1 MTKEPSGD
9 ARELAKTLATELTRE
24 IEIAV
29 DAARRAAVAIME
41 IYATDFRV
49 SFKDV
54 AHDDPVTAA
63 DRSANAIIVEAL
75 HEAFPDDAIVAEESP
90 IPHDFQ
96 RSRRCWFVDPLD
108 GTKEFVARNG
118 EFCVMIGLAID
129 GRAALGVLAVPALP
143 PPSGGE
149 PGFVLVGDVGADRAY
164 LLHGLHAGSDAPRS
178 SRVST
183 ERETANTT
191 IVVSRSRRSPRVD
204 AFFARLG
211 GPREL
216 PCGSVGVKVAQL
228 VLGRADAYLHPP
240 SGRPHEGPK
249 HWDTC
254 APEAVVVAAGG
265 AFTDMA
271 GKTIDYASG
280 NLVHD
285 SGLVVSNGLL
295 HAALLAAV
303 RAEEAGG

>member
-1 MTKEPSGD
+1 MSETSTS
-9 ARELAKTLATELTRE
+9 LARE

-29 DAARRAAVAIME
+29 DAARRAAAAITA

-63 DRSANAIIVEAL
+63 DREANAIIVEAL
-75 HEAFPDDAIVAEESP
+75 QRAFPADAIVAEESP
-90 IPHDFQ
+90 IPPDFQ

-129 GRAALGVLAVPALP
+129 GRAMLGVVAVPALP
-143 PPSGGE
+143 PPSGGA
-149 PGFVLVGDVGADRAY
+149 PGFVLVGDVAARTCR
-164 LLHGLHAGSDAPRS
+164 LLHGDVPAIEV
-178 SRVST
+178 RVSS
-183 ERETANTT
+183 ESDPSHST
-191 IVVSRSRRSPRVD
+191 IVVSRSRRSPRID

-228 VLGRADAYLHPP
+228 VLGRADAYLHPR
-240 SGRPHEGPK
+240 SARAHEGPK

-254 APEAVVVAAGG
+254 APEAIVVAAGG
-265 AFTDMA
+265 AFTNIDGDA
-271 GKTIDYASG
+271 IDYASSDV
-280 NLVHD
+280 VHD
-285 SGLVVSNGLL
+285 SGLVVSNGVLQP
-295 HAALLAAV
+295 ALLAAV
-303 RAEEAGG
+303 RADHDALGRER